1 MYDICKRLLS
11 GDVVGSRMGMG
22 VVVGPSP
29 SMESVSAS
37 EPERR
42 HRRAM
47 FVIYGMLHV
56 YCIVI
61 CDVTIKCRFHYVYCL
76 VFIYA
81 IDTLANLGL
90 TR

>member
-11 GDVVGSRMGMG
+11 GDVVGSRVGMG

-47 FVIYGMLHV
+47 FVIYGMAQV
-56 YCIVI
+56 YCIWFVTSPFI
-61 CDVTIKCRFHYVYCL
+61 MVTIM
-76 VFIYA
+76 FIV
-81 IDTLANLGL
+81 
-90 TR
+90 